1 MSLMLSEALE
11 IPTVAEAVLGRDG
24 EVYADLAGR
33 LRADPPPFTALIGRG
48 SSGHAANYVGS
59 LIGVFTGRLAADVP
73 PSLATLYNAPVV
85 APGALAIAV
94 SQSGQSP
101 DLIALTERIGKG
113 GAETLAILNATDSPL
128 GRVADNVLPQ
138 HAGEER
144 AVAATKSFV
153 ASLVA
158 GARLVAEW
166 TQDAGLG
173 RALTQ
178 LPATLAR
185 AVACDWSAA
194 VETLAEADRMLVV
207 GRGLGLA
214 VTGEAALKFKETCAL
229 QAEAFSGAEVMHGPK
244 ALVETGYPVLGL
256 VTAGPTERNSLEA
269 LEELAAT
276 GATVL
281 RAGGDKGPGIALPL
295 PAALHPALDPIVQIS
310 AFYPMV
316 ARLSVAR
323 GLSPDSPRN
332 LKKVTETL

>member
-1 MSLMLSEALE
+1 MSLMLSEAME
-11 IPTVAEAVLGRDG
+11 IPTVVEAVLSRDDP
-24 EVYADLAGR
+24 VYADLAGR
-33 LRADPPPFTALIGRG
+33 LRAEPPPFIALVGRG

-73 PSLATLYNAPVV
+73 PSLATLYDAPIV
-85 APGALAIAV
+85 AAGALALAV
-94 SQSGQSP
+94 SQSGKSP
-101 DLIALTERIGKG
+101 DLIALTERIKAG
-113 GAETLAILNATDSPL
+113 GAHTLAILNVTDSPL
-128 GRVADNVLPQ
+128 GHVADDVLPQ

-166 TQDAGLG
+166 TRDPALG
-173 RALTQ
+173 RALER

-194 VETLAEADRMLVV
+194 VEALRRSDRMLVV
-207 GRGLGLA
+207 GRGLGLG
-214 VTGEAALKFKETCAL
+214 VTGEAALKLKETCAL

-244 ALVETGYPVLGL
+244 ALVETGYAVLGL
-256 VTAGPTERNSLEA
+256 VTAGPTARNTIDA
-269 LEELAAT
+269 LEDLAAA

-281 RAGGDKGPGIALPL
+281 QAGGPAGAGIALPL
-295 PAALHPALDPIVQIS
+295 PEPLHPALDPIVQIS

-316 ARLSVAR
+316 ARLSEAR

-332 LKKVTETL
+332 LKKVTETM